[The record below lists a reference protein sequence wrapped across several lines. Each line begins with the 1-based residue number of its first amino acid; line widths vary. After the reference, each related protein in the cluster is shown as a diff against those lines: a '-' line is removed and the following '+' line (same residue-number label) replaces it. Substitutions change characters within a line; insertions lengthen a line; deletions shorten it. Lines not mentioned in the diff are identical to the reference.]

1 MPNSFACWRGD
12 KTQDFDFFFFQNERL
27 QALLADNEKMNLADM
42 ELIPLPLEPQ
52 VKIKGIIPEK
62 ATLFKVNNV

>member
-1 MPNSFACWRGD
+1 M
-12 KTQDFDFFFFQNERL
+12 
-27 QALLADNEKMNLADM
+27 LADNEKMNLAEM

-62 ATLFKVNNV
+62 ATLFKVNDI